1 MINALLTDSK
11 QGISNAQED
20 LNTRREYF
28 GSNEKQ
34 VKEPPGFLALMLE
47 ALDDF
52 ILKILLLAACLSI
65 GLEVGVAAPED
76 RSTAWIEGFAILI
89 AVFVCATVTAVN
101 NYQK

>member
-1 MINALLTDSK
+1 
-11 QGISNAQED
+11 
-20 LNTRREYF
+20 
-28 GSNEKQ
+28 
-34 VKEPPGFLALMLE
+34 MLE